1 MGDIPGFRKH
11 KRKTHG
17 AKPVE
22 ERVTDFFEF
31 WVPMGKEELETQ
43 GSRCMDCGTP
53 FCHPSCPLH
62 NIAPDFNYNVSRG
75 KWKEAYHSLATTNSF
90 PEFTGRVC
98 PALCESGCVVGL
110 VKDPVTIKNIELS
123 IIEHAYQEGWVK
135 PQPPLSRT
143 DKKVAVVGAGPS
155 GLGAADQI
163 NKAGHNVTVFER
175 ADEVGGLLRYG
186 IPDFKLDKKMNR
198 APHKHHERR
207 RVLFR
212 TSTNIGVDI
221 TASKLLEDFDAVA
234 LAGGSTVPRDLPI
247 PGRELAGIHFA
258 MDFLVQSNRRNA
270 GKPIDQDE
278 KIWVEGKNVLVIG
291 GGDTGSDCV
300 GTSIRQCASSV
311 TQIELLPKPPDGRTE
326 DTAWPT
332 HPGPRML
339 STSTSQEEGCNRE
352 WSILSK
358 EFTGDERGNV
368 TGAKIAHLN
377 WEGGKFTEIPGTDA
391 FIKADFV
398 FLAMGFLHPQHE
410 GMLDEFGVEKDE
422 RGNVKTDDSYRT
434 SVKKVFAAG
443 DMRRGQSLVV
453 WAISEGRECARE
465 VDKYLRGGATR
476 LVSKKEAFSST
487 E

>member
-22 ERVTDFFEF
+22 ERVTGFFEF
-31 WVPMGKEELETQ
+31 WVPMGKDELETQ

-53 FCHPSCPLH
+53 FCHPNCPLH

-186 IPDFKLDKKMNR
+186 IPDFKLDKKMI
-198 APHKHHERR
+198 ERR
-207 RVLFR
+207 ISIMKEEGVLFR

-221 TASKLLEDFDAVA
+221 TANQLLEDFDAVA
-234 LAGGSTVPRDLPI
+234 LAGGSTIPRDLPI

-270 GKPIDQDE
+270 GKPIDQD
-278 KIWVEGKNVLVIG
+278 KKNMG
-291 GGDTGSDCV
+291 G
-300 GTSIRQCASSV
+300 RQKC
-311 TQIELLPKPPDGRTE
+311 
-326 DTAWPT
+326 
-332 HPGPRML
+332 
-339 STSTSQEEGCNRE
+339 
-352 WSILSK
+352 
-358 EFTGDERGNV
+358 
-368 TGAKIAHLN
+368 
-377 WEGGKFTEIPGTDA
+377 
-391 FIKADFV
+391 
-398 FLAMGFLHPQHE
+398 
-410 GMLDEFGVEKDE
+410 FGH
-422 RGNVKTDDSYRT
+422 RWWRH
-434 SVKKVFAAG
+434 
-443 DMRRGQSLVV
+443 
-453 WAISEGRECARE
+453 
-465 VDKYLRGGATR
+465 R
-476 LVSKKEAFSST
+476 L
-487 E
+487 